1 MGVSQKRHS
10 EKRQRTKLLGVRLL
24 PEEHLA
30 FKEFADELDA
40 DMAEIAFGALAEKY
54 PHIFT
59 RAAQVA

>member
-24 PEEHLA
+24 PEEHSG
-30 FKEFADELDA
+30 FKELADEKDQ
-40 DMAEIAFGALAEKY
+40 DMAELAFEALAEKY
-54 PHIFT
+54 PHIFS